1 MISFHTL
8 LFMEISRTP
17 NKLKLFRKS
26 TGYSQKKVAR
36 LLGLCDTSSLSK
48 WEHGVVLPGLIQ
60 VFRLSKIYQTQPQE
74 LFDDLWSQTEK
85 EYGLLAQ
92 NTEPFNTNHSIYL

>member
-1 MISFHTL
+1 
-8 LFMEISRTP
+8 MEIRRTP

-36 LLGLCDTSSLSK
+36 LLGLSDTSSLSK
-48 WEHGVVLPGLIQ
+48 WEHGITLPGLIQ

-74 LFDDLWSQTEK
+74 LFDDLWNQTEK
-85 EYGLLAQ
+85 EYSLLAQ
-92 NTEPFNTNHSIYL
+92 NTEPFNTNQSFYL

>member
-1 MISFHTL
+1 
-8 LFMEISRTP
+8 MEIRRTP

-36 LLGLCDTSSLSK
+36 LLGLSDTSSLSK
-48 WEHGVVLPGLIQ
+48 WEHGIILPGLIQ

-74 LFDDLWSQTEK
+74 LFDDLWNQIEK
-85 EYGLLAQ
+85 EYSLLAQ
-92 NTEPFNTNHSIYL
+92 NTESFNTNQSFYL